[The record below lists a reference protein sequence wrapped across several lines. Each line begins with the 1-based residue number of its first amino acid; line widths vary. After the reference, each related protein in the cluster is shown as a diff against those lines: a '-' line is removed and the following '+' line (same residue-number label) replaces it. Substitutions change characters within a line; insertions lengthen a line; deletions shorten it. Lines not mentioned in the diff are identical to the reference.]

1 MTTDEA
7 DPIALAPD
15 AWSDGYLGIQLYAH
29 LEVTL
34 QLGFRN
40 WERLRSGRGGAL
52 ETVDHGI
59 EIAFLV
65 RLCRSVLGGCAIDRF
80 MKNGIVRVMLL
91 HGVKVG
97 RALEEMGTLAAGIF
111 GPNGLTVDALCGE
124 TLWTVSAMPQPGREC
139 RKRSYLVGL
148 LSSELDIG
156 SMDVSVPDA
165 THFSRLSHC
174 SYNTGLVT
182 VVGDWIRTE

>member
-1 MTTDEA
+1 MPTDEA

-15 AWSDGYLGIQLYAH
+15 AWSDGDLGVQLYTH

-40 WERLRSGRGGAL
+40 GERLRGRRGGAL
-52 ETVDHGI
+52 EAVDHGI

-65 RLCRSVLGGCAIDRF
+65 RLCRSVLGRCAIDRF
-80 MKNGIVRVMLL
+80 MQDGIVRVMLL
-91 HGVKVG
+91 HGVKIG
-97 RALEEMGTLAAGIF
+97 RALEEMGPLATGIF
-111 GPNGLTVDALCGE
+111 GPNGLAVDALCGE
-124 TLWTVSAMPQPGREC
+124 TLWTVSAMPPAGWEC

-148 LSSELDIG
+148 LGSELDIG

-165 THFSRLSHC
+165 THFSYLSHC